1 MLRNEFFK
9 WLFVSLIFLD
19 RLLLSSE
26 ISMSAIESL
35 PGFGPLPFK
44 LETGYIGVDEKD
56 DVQLFYYFIP
66 SEGDPQDD
74 PLVLWLTGG
83 PGCSAL
89 SGLIYEIGPLR
100 FNKTR
105 YDGRLPSLML
115 NPYSWTKVSSI
126 IFLDAPV
133 GTGFSYSSR
142 AEGYSTGDKV
152 YARQSRI
159 FLEKWL
165 FSHPSFIE
173 NDVYIAGDS
182 YSGKVVPLIAR
193 EILEASNNILWR
205 PLINLKGYLL
215 GNPVTDS
222 VFDEGSRIPFAYY
235 KALIPKELYR
245 SAKRNCR
252 GEYVRFNRTCLKCA
266 EDLQTISEVNTHRS
280 SLLTCTSRVSTGH
293 ILEPKCD
300 IYKPSHKLLESRT
313 YMAEIYEKSWRAPPE
328 IPEFHCREYYDLLC
342 DAWANNAAVQ
352 EALHVRQGI
361 LRSWVRCN
369 RSLAYARD
377 ICSTVSHHLYLNSR
391 GCRALMYSGDHDMTI
406 PYLGTQSWIKTLNL
420 SIVDDWRPWMVGD
433 QVGGYIL
440 NKRMLSDG
448 SELLTSISFLFFLTG
463 VILHYSSR
471 FTRGYSN
478 GLTFATV
485 KGGGHTA
492 PEYLPEECFAM
503 YRRWICQEPL

>member
-1 MLRNEFFK
+1 MAKHRFGACKICPFIALSYSQALNPGESFIRGSRRPVEKNGSTLQMITMLQSEFFK
-9 WLFVSLIFLD
+9 RLGVSLIILD

-26 ISMSAIESL
+26 ISPSAVKSL

-44 LETGYIGVDEKD
+44 LETGYLGVDEKD
-56 DVQLFYYFIP
+56 DVQLFYYFVP

-89 SGLIYEIGPLR
+89 SGLVYEIGPLR
-100 FNKTR
+100 FNKTQ

-133 GTGFSYSSR
+133 GTGFSYSTI
-142 AEGYSTGDKV
+142 AEGYHTGDKV
-152 YARQSRI
+152 YACQSRI

-165 FSHPSFIE
+165 LSHPCFIE

-193 EILEASNNILWR
+193 EILEASNNILQR

-215 GNPVTDS
+215 GNPATDS
-222 VFDEGSRIPFAYY
+222 IFDEGSRIPFAYH
-235 KALIPKELYR
+235 KALIPKELYK

-252 GEYVRFNRTCLKCA
+252 GEYVRFNRTHLECA
-266 EDLQTISEVNTHRS
+266 EDLQTISD
-280 SLLTCTSRVSTGH
+280 CTSRVNVGH

-300 IYKPSHKLLESRT
+300 IYKPSHKLLESRR
-313 YMAEIYEKSWRAPPE
+313 YMAEIHEESWRVPPE
-328 IPEFHCREYYDLLC
+328 IPEFHCR
-342 DAWANNAAVQ
+342 
-352 EALHVRQGI
+352 GI
-361 LRSWVRCN
+361 LRCWVRCN
-369 RSLAYARD
+369 RSLAYAHDVR
-377 ICSTVSHHLYLNSR
+377 SAVSHHLYLNSR
-391 GCRALMYSGDHDMTI
+391 GCRSLIYSGDHDMVI

-420 SIVDDWRPWMVGD
+420 STMDDWRPWMVGD
-433 QVGGYIL
+433 QVAG
-440 NKRMLSDG
+440 
-448 SELLTSISFLFFLTG
+448 
-463 VILHYSSR
+463 
-471 FTRGYSN
+471 FTREYSN

-503 YRRWICQEPL
+503 YKRWIHREPL